1 MTHSFPTRRASH
13 LLKACSRRP
22 QTAIEQDD
30 RKRDAA
36 RHVSGLE
43 IVELDAAWPVL
54 AGEHPETEEHEQQR
68 SADAGGNQPR
78 EDAQDDESCAEE
90 DKLVADFHM
99 VFSTAETGVG
109 TLSAI
114 TTAAVVQ
121 HRGATER
128 SGWPCCLTNEFN
140 NRKRGGWGEGG

>member
-1 MTHSFPTRRASH
+1 MTHTFPTRRSSD
-13 LLKACSRRP
+13 LPK
-22 QTAIEQDD
+22 
-30 RKRDAA
+30 
-36 RHVSGLE
+36 
-43 IVELDAAWPVL
+43 
-54 AGEHPETEEHEQQR
+54 TEEHRQQR
-68 SADAGGNQPR
+68 RADAGGNQPR

-128 SGWPCCLTNEFN
+128 SGWPCCFTYELTPD
-140 NRKRGGWGEGG
+140 RSRS